1 MNTTKSTV
9 KLSLAKEYNQN
20 CYIQYFSAI
29 GQRPLG
35 TIQELKKNPDTLD
48 IPTLIGS
55 ELQDLPSD
63 TPHFLLNMSS
73 GLLLVYGIKGGI
85 CATFGLEDYSQYT
98 KQFKDNGDFTYE
110 YTTDCT
116 YMCVLNKRIYQTL
129 TDFCIDLYRTRYN
142 KDPVNI
148 YIKVSSK
155 PEFPSKITNQIP
167 DDINKYKLTENITY
181 SGKYKQQIVTDI
193 ISII

>member
-63 TPHFLLNMSS
+63 TPHFLLNMSRAS
-73 GLLLVYGIKGGI
+73 TRIWYQRRYLRHIWLRRLLPIH
-85 CATFGLEDYSQYT
+85 
-98 KQFKDNGDFTYE
+98 
-110 YTTDCT
+110 
-116 YMCVLNKRIYQTL
+116 QT
-129 TDFCIDLYRTRYN
+129 
-142 KDPVNI
+142 V
-148 YIKVSSK
+148 
-155 PEFPSKITNQIP
+155 
-167 DDINKYKLTENITY
+167 
-181 SGKYKQQIVTDI
+181 
-193 ISII
+193 